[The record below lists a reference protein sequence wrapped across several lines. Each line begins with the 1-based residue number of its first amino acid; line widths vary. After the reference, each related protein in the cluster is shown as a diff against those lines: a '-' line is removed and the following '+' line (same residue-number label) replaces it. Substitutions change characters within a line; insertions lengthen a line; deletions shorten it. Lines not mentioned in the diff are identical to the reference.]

1 MLSQKLIEILKDNDQ
16 IRRFLKDI
24 KNFDILIRELN
35 QDEINRLT
43 KEYSTLFI
51 EDIKIK
57 KKKGSKKNIRSITIV
72 RRDNNMDN
80 YIKIKKI
87 KLYLDEETEKI
98 IKILQN

>member
-35 QDEINRLT
+35 QEEIIRLT

-57 KKKGSKKNIRSITIV
+57 KKKG
-72 RRDNNMDN
+72 
-80 YIKIKKI
+80 
-87 KLYLDEETEKI
+87 
-98 IKILQN
+98 